1 MSKSEL
7 EQTVLY
13 LQDSLSTHKKG
24 VFWTLCAILFFF
36 FVLQVQE
43 VSALLLASY
52 GIALLLDPVVSALQK
67 KGISRAFSIVALGGG
82 FVLLTTLLFALAVP
96 QIIIEYQELIKNL
109 PSYSQSAIGR
119 LGTIAEDWFGIIA
132 PQNTD
137 EIADEVR
144 THLSALGVEQ
154 LRAAGKA
161 LGATALKGYS
171 LALTIFNLFLLPF
184 FVFYIARDLRRIHLT
199 IGSFMDEEVKAR
211 LLPVAKEILRHVY
224 AFFKGQLTVSLVLAA
239 LYIIGFSL
247 VGLPWSF
254 VVGTLTGL
262 LNIVPYLGVAIG
274 FLLATIISL
283 VSEPSLSH
291 LFVVYAVFVAIQIF
305 EGNFLTP
312 KIVGESVGIHPLGVM
327 VALIIG
333 GDLFGLVGMIL
344 AIPVAASV
352 RVLFQSI
359 LQALDDDED
368 TLISDALPE
377 AQAESG
383 N

>member
-1 MSKSEL
+1 MSEL
-7 EQTVLY
+7 EATVVY
-13 LQDSLSTHKKG
+13 LQESLAKNKKAIFWG
-24 VFWTLCAILFFF
+24 VSALLFFV
-36 FVLQVQE
+36 FVMQVQE

-52 GIALLLDPVVSALQK
+52 GIALLLDPVVSSLQQ
-67 KGISRAFSIVALGGG
+67 KGISRAVSIVALGGA
-82 FVLLTTLLFALAVP
+82 FLLFSALLFALAVP

-109 PSYSQSAIGR
+109 PSYSQSAIDR
-119 LGTIAEDWFGIIA
+119 LGTLAEEWFGVVA

-137 EIADEVR
+137 EIAAEVR
-144 THLSALGVEQ
+144 NHISALGVEQ
-154 LRAAGKA
+154 LRTAGKA

-171 LALTIFNLFLLPF
+171 FALTILNIFLLPF
-184 FVFYIARDLRRIHLT
+184 FVFYIARDLRRIHQT
-199 IGSFMDEEVKAR
+199 IGSFMDEEVKGR
-211 LLPVAKEILRHVY
+211 VVPVAKEILRHVY
-224 AFFKGQLTVSLVLAA
+224 AFFKGQLTVSLILAG
-239 LYIIGFSL
+239 LYIVGFTI
-247 VGLPWSF
+247 VGLPSSF

-291 LFVVYAVFVAIQIF
+291 LLLVYAVFIAIQVF

-327 VALIIG
+327 VALIVG

-359 LQALDDDED
+359 LQALDEDDEE
-368 TLISDALPE
+368 TVMT
-377 AQAESG
+377 ESPVSLTES
-383 N
+383 